1 MNPLEILFA
10 SQKPWTSQ
18 HEIAI
23 LSLSVRPPLVPTVLQ
38 KLEERKLAVSRAD
51 DENGRVY
58 QITPAGTRHL
68 EEVKTKRRT
77 STFPPPCNNNW
88 PPAAA

>member
-1 MNPLEILFA
+1 MNPLEILSAA
-10 SQKPWTSQ
+10 SKPWTSQ
-18 HEIAI
+18 HEVTM
-23 LSLSVRPPLVPTVLQ
+23 LSLVVQPALVPTILK
-38 KLEERKLAVSRAD
+38 KLEERKLAVSRPD